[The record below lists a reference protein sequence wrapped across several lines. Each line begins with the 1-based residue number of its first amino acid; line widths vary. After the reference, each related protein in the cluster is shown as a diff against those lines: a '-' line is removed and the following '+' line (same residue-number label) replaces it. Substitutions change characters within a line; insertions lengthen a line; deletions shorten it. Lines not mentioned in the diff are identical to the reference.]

1 MINMNSSDKYKT
13 EMESKR
19 KRVVITG
26 TSGFLGSRLYE
37 FFSGNQFSRDY
48 LVFAPTHTQM
58 DITDKNAVQMYMKE
72 IHPDIVIHSAAVSNT
87 GTCQQQPELSWNVN
101 VEGTINIGRICHEL
115 GSRLIFMSSDQVYNG
130 EAGLLPHLE
139 NEVLTPSNIY
149 GKHKLEAEQRLC
161 NMGIDVVC
169 LRLTWM
175 FDYPKE
181 GRVLNQNI
189 IVNVLNALKQQTS
202 IQSPIYEYRG
212 VTYVWDVVKNME
224 TVLDIPAGVYN
235 YGSECSGN
243 TYETIGFVFDSLGK
257 GMEKEKLLFADKK
270 RYMNQPR
277 NLNMSMEK
285 LKKEGIIFPSSYE
298 GISQCVKE
306 LKKVLL

>member
-1 MINMNSSDKYKT
+1 MNDSFKDKREVENKK
-13 EMESKR
+13 KR
-19 KRVVITG
+19 ILITG
-26 TSGFLGSRLYE
+26 ASGFVGSRLYD
-37 FFSGNQFSRDY
+37 FFSKSGFGKSESECDY
-48 LVFAPTHTQM
+48 IVFAPTHNQM
-58 DITDKNAVQMYMKE
+58 DIVEEKSVRTYMKE
-72 IHPDIVIHSAAVSNT
+72 IHPDVVIHSAAISNT
-87 GTCQQQPELSWNVN
+87 WVCEQHPELSLNVN
-101 VEGTINIGRICHEL
+101 VIGTVNIGTMCGEL
-115 GSRLIFMSSDQVYNG
+115 GSKLIFMSSDQVYNG

-161 NMGIDVVC
+161 NMEMDVVC

-212 VTYVWDVVKNME
+212 VTNVWDVVKNME
-224 TVLDIPAGVYN
+224 NVLDIPAGIYN

-243 TYETIGFVFDSLGK
+243 TYETVGFVFDSLGK
-257 GMEKEKLLFADKK
+257 NMEKEKLLLADTK
-270 RYMNQPR
+270 RYVNQPR
-277 NLNMSMEK
+277 NLSMSIEK
-285 LKKEGIIFPSSYE
+285 LKKTGISFPSSYE
-298 GISQCVKE
+298 GILQCIKE
-306 LKKVLL
+306 SN

>member
-19 KRVVITG
+19 KRMVITG

-37 FFSGNQFSRDY
+37 FFSGDQFSRDY

-87 GTCQQQPELSWNVN
+87 WTCQQQPELSWNVN

-130 EAGLLPHLE
+130 EIGLHPHLE
-139 NEVLTPSNIY
+139 TEFLRPSNVY
-149 GKHKLEAEQRLC
+149 GKHKLEAEQRLF
-161 NMGIDVVC
+161 NMDIDVVC

-181 GRVLNQNI
+181 GGVLNQNI

-202 IQSPIYEYRG
+202 IQSPIHEYRG

-224 TVLDIPAGVYN
+224 NVLDIPAGIYN

-243 TYETIGFVFDSLGK
+243 TYETVGFVFDSLGK
-257 GMEKEKLLFADKK
+257 NMEKEKLLLADTK
-270 RYMNQPR
+270 RYVNQPR
-277 NLNMSMEK
+277 NLSMSIEK
-285 LKKEGIIFPSSYE
+285 LKKTGISFPSSYE
-298 GISQCVKE
+298 GILQCIKE
-306 LKKVLL
+306 SN

>member
-19 KRVVITG
+19 KRMVITG
-26 TSGFLGSRLYE
+26 ASGFLGSRLYE
-37 FFSGNQFSRDY
+37 FFLGNQFSRDY

-87 GTCQQQPELSWNVN
+87 WTCQQQPELSWNVN

-161 NMGIDVVC
+161 NMEMDVVC

-202 IQSPIYEYRG
+202 IQSPIHEYRG

-224 TVLDIPAGVYN
+224 NVLDIPAGIYN

-243 TYETIGFVFDSLGK
+243 TYETVGFVFDSLGK
-257 GMEKEKLLFADKK
+257 NMEKEKLLLADTK
-270 RYMNQPR
+270 RYVNQPR
-277 NLNMSMEK
+277 NLSMSIEK
-285 LKKEGIIFPSSYE
+285 LKKTGISFPSSYE
-298 GISQCVKE
+298 GILQCIKE
-306 LKKVLL
+306 SN

>member
-19 KRVVITG
+19 KRMVITG
-26 TSGFLGSRLYE
+26 ASGFLGSRLYE
-37 FFSGNQFSRDY
+37 FFLGNQFSRDY

-87 GTCQQQPELSWNVN
+87 WICQQQPELSWNVN

-115 GSRLIFMSSDQVYNG
+115 GSRIIFMSSDQVYNG

-243 TYETIGFVFDSLGK
+243 TYETVGFVFDSLGK
-257 GMEKEKLLFADKK
+257 NMEKEKLLLADTK
-270 RYMNQPR
+270 RYVNQPR
-277 NLNMSMEK
+277 NLSMSIEK
-285 LKKEGIIFPSSYE
+285 LKKTGISFPSSYE
-298 GISQCVKE
+298 GTLQCIKE
-306 LKKVLL
+306 SN

>member
-13 EMESKR
+13 EVESKR

-37 FFSGNQFSRDY
+37 FFSGKQFSRDY

-72 IHPDIVIHSAAVSNT
+72 IHPDIIIHSAAVSNT
-87 GTCQQQPELSWNVN
+87 WICQQQPELSWNVN

-161 NMGIDVVC
+161 NMEMDVVC

-212 VTYVWDVVKNME
+212 VTNVWDVVKNME
-224 TVLDIPAGVYN
+224 NVLDIPAGIYN

-243 TYETIGFVFDSLGK
+243 TYETVGFVFDSLGK
-257 GMEKEKLLFADKK
+257 NMEKEKLLLADTK
-270 RYMNQPR
+270 RYVNQPR
-277 NLNMSMEK
+277 NLSMSIEK
-285 LKKEGIIFPSSYE
+285 LKKTGISFPSSYE
-298 GISQCVKE
+298 GILQCIKE
-306 LKKVLL
+306 SN

>member
-19 KRVVITG
+19 KRMVITG

-37 FFSGNQFSRDY
+37 FFSGDQFSRDY

-87 GTCQQQPELSWNVN
+87 WICQQQPELSWNVN

-161 NMGIDVVC
+161 NMEMDVVC

-243 TYETIGFVFDSLGK
+243 TYETIGFVFDSLGN
-257 GMEKEKLLFADKK
+257 GMKKEKLLFADKK

-277 NLNMSMEK
+277 NLSMSIEK
-285 LKKEGIIFPSSYE
+285 FKKTGISFPSSYE
-298 GISQCVKE
+298 GILQCIKE
-306 LKKVLL
+306 SN

>member
-19 KRVVITG
+19 KRMVITG
-26 TSGFLGSRLYE
+26 ASGFLGSRLYE

-87 GTCQQQPELSWNVN
+87 WICQQQPELSWNVN

-115 GSRLIFMSSDQVYNG
+115 GSRIIFMSSDQVYNG

-161 NMGIDVVC
+161 NMEMDVVC

-212 VTYVWDVVKNME
+212 VTNVWDVVKNME
-224 TVLDIPAGVYN
+224 NVLDIPAGIYN

-243 TYETIGFVFDSLGK
+243 TYETVGFVFDSLGK
-257 GMEKEKLLFADKK
+257 NMEKEKLLLADTK
-270 RYMNQPR
+270 RYVNQPR
-277 NLNMSMEK
+277 NLSMSIEK
-285 LKKEGIIFPSSYE
+285 LKKTGISFPSSYE
-298 GISQCVKE
+298 GILQCIKE
-306 LKKVLL
+306 SN

>member
-19 KRVVITG
+19 KRMVITG

-37 FFSGNQFSRDY
+37 FFSGDQFSRDY

-72 IHPDIVIHSAAVSNT
+72 IHPDIIIHSAAVSNT
-87 GTCQQQPELSWNVN
+87 WICQQQPELSWNVN

-161 NMGIDVVC
+161 NMEMDVVC

-212 VTYVWDVVKNME
+212 VTNVWDVVKNME
-224 TVLDIPAGVYN
+224 NVLDIPAGIYN

-243 TYETIGFVFDSLGK
+243 TYETVGFVFDSLGK
-257 GMEKEKLLFADKK
+257 NMEKEKLLLADTK
-270 RYMNQPR
+270 RYVNQPR
-277 NLNMSMEK
+277 NLSMSIEK
-285 LKKEGIIFPSSYE
+285 LKKTGISFPSSYE
-298 GISQCVKE
+298 GILQCIKE
-306 LKKVLL
+306 SN

>member
-19 KRVVITG
+19 KRMVITG
-26 TSGFLGSRLYE
+26 ASGFLGSRLYE
-37 FFSGNQFSRDY
+37 FFLGNQFSRDY

-87 GTCQQQPELSWNVN
+87 WICQQQPELSWNVN

-161 NMGIDVVC
+161 NMEMDVVC

-212 VTYVWDVVKNME
+212 VTNVWDVVKNME
-224 TVLDIPAGVYN
+224 NVLDIPAGIYN

-243 TYETIGFVFDSLGK
+243 TYETVGFVFDSLGK
-257 GMEKEKLLFADKK
+257 NMEKEKLLLADTK
-270 RYMNQPR
+270 RYVNQPR
-277 NLNMSMEK
+277 NLSMSIEK
-285 LKKEGIIFPSSYE
+285 LKKTGISFPSSYE
-298 GISQCVKE
+298 GILQCIKE
-306 LKKVLL
+306 SN